1 MLQRCSNCTLP
12 VTWESISIGESGV
25 CNICSHW
32 EDKEHSIDWEER
44 KNKFLDICNE
54 AKEKAIKNNSNYDCI
69 VPFSGGKDSTFTL
82 LEMVRT
88 YNMKCLVV
96 SFDHGFF
103 RPKTI
108 DNRIRTFRKLGVD
121 VIIMTPDWQ
130 MVKKMMVQAL
140 IRKGD
145 FCWHCH
151 AGVFAYPMQIAL
163 RFDVPLVVW
172 GEGGGE
178 YEAYFDY
185 KTIQQYDEHNFNR
198 KMILGIRAEDMAGF
212 INEDLRSLSPF
223 IYPPQKEIVEA
234 GIVSIPLGKFRPWD
248 AKKQSAIIMKEL
260 GWQEDIVETAYPGPT
275 YEKVECM
282 LTGVR
287 DYVKYLKRGFSR
299 ITHMTTLDIR
309 HGRMTHDEGM
319 KLIEKYEGNKP
330 QSLKI
335 FLDYVEL
342 TEEEFNDIV
351 LLHVIPPFD
360 GIDLAS
366 LEWGEKLWDQDIW
379 FNERE

>member
-1 MLQRCSNCTLP
+1 MALQRCSKCTLP

-32 EDKEHSIDWEER
+32 EDKKQSIDWQER
-44 KNKFLDICNE
+44 EDKFVKICNK
-54 AKEKAIKNNSNYDCI
+54 AKQKNREYDCI

-82 LEMVRT
+82 LEMVRKHH
-88 YNMKCLVV
+88 MRCLAV

-103 RPKTI
+103 RPLTI
-108 DNRIRTFRKLGVD
+108 DNRTRTFRKLGVD
-121 VIIMTPDWQ
+121 VITMTPNWKV
-130 MVKKMMVQAL
+130 VKKMMVEAL

-151 AGVFAYPMQIAL
+151 AGVFSYPMQIAL
-163 RFDVPLVVW
+163 KFDIPLVVW

-185 KTIQQYDEHNFNR
+185 KAIQQYDEHNFNR

-212 INEDLRSLSPF
+212 IKEDLKDLSPY
-223 IYPPQKEIVEA
+223 IYPPQKKIEEA
-234 GIVSIPLGKFRPWD
+234 GIISIPLGKFMPWD
-248 AKKQSAIIMKEL
+248 AKKQAKIIIDEL
-260 GWQEDIVETAYPGPT
+260 DWQEDDVESAYPGRT

-287 DYVKYLKRGFSR
+287 DHIKYLKRGFSR

-309 HGRMTHDEGM
+309 HGRMTHEEGM
-319 KLIEKYEGNKP
+319 ELIKKHEGKKP
-330 QSLKI
+330 ASLET
-335 FLDYVEL
+335 FLEYVEL
-342 TEEEFNDIV
+342 TEEEFNVIV
-351 LLHVIPPFD
+351 LKHVISPFE
-360 GIDLAS
+360 GIDPDS
-366 LEWGEKLWDQDIW
+366 LEWGSELWDQHKW
-379 FNERE
+379 FSE